1 MSTITPIHRSPWD
14 VSLEFE
20 EFDFSDSVDASA
32 GKEVSDDHY
41 NALMEVLQKYYKA
54 TDVIESSLFLVI
66 RCQDGPPDEDKRPSS
81 VAGAIA
87 IWTDAT
93 NFGDMP
99 FVVNLEQGDPIEV
112 EDDFADQMLYR
123 KCPSE
128 EVILYLAN
136 LWPGC
141 EAIYELGNQLVVE
154 LPLVSLEEH
163 LDRLQSLDKGIKMGS
178 YIVRFYN
185 SPLPNS
191 QRTKIRDIK
200 QNLKKLLKSTDYDTC
215 DLFIFD
221 SSAVG
226 RQVVACCGRRFTI
239 GQKDAQ
245 DSESHGVV
253 GGDKYIAFK
262 QSALIS
268 NLPKSFKKLH
278 DRGCHFIFL
287 QYSKASLL
295 NKWHRTPTMMMEEGG
310 DVGVVLHLEDLQ
322 FPDNFKNYPY
332 IILPIHLIDIRWT
345 VVWEPHIDLLSHC

>member
-14 VSLEFE
+14 ISLEFE
-20 EFDFSDSVDASA
+20 EFDFFDKD
-32 GKEVSDDHY
+32 GVSHDYFD
-41 NALMEVLQKYYKA
+41 ALMEDLCKYYKA
-54 TDVIESSLFLVI
+54 TGITISSPFLAI
-66 RCQDGPPDEDKRPSS
+66 RCQDGPPDEDKRPFL

-99 FVVNLEQGDPIEV
+99 YVANLGQGDPIEN

-123 KCPSE
+123 KGPSE

-141 EAIYELGNQLVVE
+141 EAICELGNQLVVE

-163 LDRLQSLDKGIKMGS
+163 LDRLQSLDEGIKMGS
-178 YIVRFYN
+178 YIVRFHN
-185 SPLPNS
+185 GPLPNS

-200 QNLKKLLKSTDYDTC
+200 QSPQKLLKSTDYDIC

-221 SSAVG
+221 SSAGG
-226 RQVVACCGRRFTI
+226 RQVVACCGQRFTI
-239 GQKDAQ
+239 GQKDAP
-245 DSESHGVV
+245 DSKNHGVAD
-253 GGDKYIAFK
+253 GDRYIAFK
-262 QSALIS
+262 QSAFIS
-268 NLPKSFKKLH
+268 NSPESFKKLH
-278 DRGCHFIFL
+278 DRGCHSVFL
-287 QYSKASLL
+287 QYSRASLP
-295 NKWHRTPTMMMEEGG
+295 NKGHRTPTMMMEEGG

-332 IILPIHLIDIRWT
+332 IIFTDSF
-345 VVWEPHIDLLSHC
+345 D